1 MFEYN
6 KEGRI
11 IGRNKSPRDL
21 QRKSVDNSTVIDNL
35 LSQIRDLKD
44 EVALLKSYEPIQSE
58 LLVSEG
64 LYSNEEFNSKLTE
77 ELKKETAII
86 EKDYEYKVKSL
97 KQQYESTIAGLKTEV
112 KHLKDIISIKDDT
125 IKTLSAKP
133 NIITT
138 TPTTDIKEKSDR
150 PVIEDVVI
158 DPTEDKELESH
169 IEIEA
174 IKQKEDMTNKLS
186 KLKQVLGK

>member
-1 MFEYN
+1 MFDYN

-11 IGRNKSPRDL
+11 IGRNKGPRDL
-21 QRKSVDNSTVIDNL
+21 QTKSTGASTVIDNL
-35 LSQIRDLKD
+35 LLQIRDLKE
-44 EVALLKSYEPIQSE
+44 EVRLLKSYEPVNSE
-58 LLVSEG
+58 LLVSDG
-64 LYSNEEFNSKLTE
+64 LYSDKEFNSKLKE
-77 ELKKETAII
+77 ELRKESAII
-86 EKDYEYKVKSL
+86 EKEYEYKLKDVK
-97 KQQYESTIAGLKTEV
+97 QHYESTISELKTEI
-112 KHLKDIISIKDDT
+112 KHLKDIINIKDET

-138 TPTTDIKEKSDR
+138 TSTIGTEENDR
-150 PVIEDVVI
+150 PAIEEVVI

-174 IKQKEDMTNKLS
+174 VKQKEDMTNKLS